1 METTRPVTM
10 NALFSFAMAVTLLAF
25 SSVQGFTASHPPRWA
40 ITTGSLVVRP
50 SLSSAV
56 FSVVGAKR
64 STTVSLQAGPAVA
77 EPPAEVVEEVT
88 TKKDA
93 KEQSASYTKKGGWA
107 VRLFNDPM
115 NKREFVSMCLS
126 KICGLSDGQSYQV
139 MMAAHQNGV
148 AVIGRYDYERAE
160 LYRDS
165 LVEQG
170 LVCDMIPVEED

>member
-10 NALFSFAMAVTLLAF
+10 NALFSFAVAITLLAF
-25 SSVQGFTASHPPRWA
+25 SSVQGFTASHPRWA
-40 ITTGSLVVRP
+40 TTNGPLVVRP
-50 SLSSAV
+50 APSSGV
-56 FSVVGAKR
+56 FIDGAKR
-64 STTVSLQAGPAVA
+64 SATVSLQAGPAVA
-77 EPPAEVVEEVT
+77 EPSVEVVEEVT